1 MTGLVVMRWWVLRAS
16 NGDDGELYKF
26 KDDDGGKGDSV
37 EHSLNS
43 STLALTFLSPGV
55 RCFCRPGD
63 AEVS

>member
-26 KDDDGGKGDSV
+26 KDDGRKGDSV

-55 RCFCRPGD
+55 RCFVGPAMRR
-63 AEVS
+63 